1 MMNAE
6 ALSVVLSP
14 VLTGLEQNLKDMP
27 VWNKKNVGAKLDQ
40 MGQLVLT
47 NSKWSGIWT
56 FLISEGCTLLESWNN
71 SFMKVEFNSSHM
83 STQPLLSGLKVP
95 QNRELSGTNLCLPYK
110 HNDEAKLASSLS
122 DTTNNF
128 NMVDPNSR
136 KNIRRC
142 SYEYRL
148 STKPLPCIVD
158 QLSPTI

>member
-14 VLTGLEQNLKDMP
+14 VLTGLEQNLKGMP
-27 VWNKKNVGAKLDQ
+27 VWNKKNAGAKLDQ

-47 NSKWSGIWT
+47 NSKWSSIWT
-56 FLISEGCTLLESWNN
+56 FLISKGSTLLEIWNN
-71 SFMKVEFNSSHM
+71 SFMKDEFSSSHL

-95 QNRELSGTNLCLPYK
+95 QNRELSGLPYK
-110 HNDEAKLASSLS
+110 HNNEAKLASSLS